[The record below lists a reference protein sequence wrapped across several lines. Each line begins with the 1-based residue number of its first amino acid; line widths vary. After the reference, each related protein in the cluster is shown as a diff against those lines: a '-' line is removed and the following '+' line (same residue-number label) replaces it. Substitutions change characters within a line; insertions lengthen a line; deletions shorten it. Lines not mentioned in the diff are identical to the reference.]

1 MSATCREPLSSDH
14 RVGFRIKLKK
24 MKNRHSPILL
34 AFLSVAVAVVGCLV
48 FLELLFQFL
57 PVRSG
62 LNAQPVSAAQPVFR
76 FESNRT
82 AMFSK
87 NWNLALANRI
97 RTNNAGFVNLQ
108 DYDAT
113 ARTPLLA
120 VVGDSYIEAAMVP
133 QADTVHARLQQ
144 YYGDTRRVYSFAA
157 SGAGLAQYLAWIRF
171 ARDTYKPDRL
181 LVTIIANDFSETLWS
196 RERNPGFHGFR
207 RDPQSGWAMEL
218 APFEPSKRRK
228 LFRQSALVRY
238 LVLNLQVLD
247 FARSGFLAAASEQR
261 WVSNVAA
268 QVDEAFFDEALW
280 ATQVFL
286 NVLPEFSGLSRDNIV
301 IAIDG
306 VRPQVYAGRSLDALA
321 DTYWVRMRSAFIA
334 RARAGGYEVVDLQDA
349 FAEDYARNTRRFEF
363 EIDSHWNSEGH
374 RVLFEQASAR
384 RALVR

>member
-1 MSATCREPLSSDH
+1 
-14 RVGFRIKLKK
+14 
-24 MKNRHSPILL
+24 MKTRHSPTLL
-34 AFLSVAVAVVGCLV
+34 AFLSAAVAVAGFVL
-48 FLELLFQFL
+48 FLELLFKFL
-57 PVRSG
+57 PVRTG

-76 FESNRT
+76 FEPNRT

-87 NWNLALANRI
+87 NWNLALANPI

-133 QADTVHARLQQ
+133 QADTVHARLQKH
-144 YYGDTRRVYSFAA
+144 YADSRRVYSFAA
-157 SGAGLAQYLAWIRF
+157 SGAGLAQYLMWARF
-171 ARDTYKPDRL
+171 ARDTYRPDRL
-181 LVTIIANDFSETLWS
+181 LVTIIANDFSEALWS

-218 APFEPSKRRK
+218 APFEPSQRRK
-228 LFRQSALVRY
+228 LLRQSALVRY

-247 FARSGFLAAASEQR
+247 FARSGFLAATSEQR
-261 WVSNVAA
+261 WVSNVEA
-268 QVDEAFFDEALW
+268 QVNEAFFNESIW

-286 NVLPEFSGLSRDNIV
+286 DVLPEFSGLSQDNIV

-306 VRPQVYAGRSLDALA
+306 VRPQVYSGRSLEAVA

-334 RARAGGYEVVDLQDA
+334 EARVRGYEVVDLQDA
-349 FAEDYARNTRRFEF
+349 FADDYARNARRFEF

-384 RALVR
+384 RALAR